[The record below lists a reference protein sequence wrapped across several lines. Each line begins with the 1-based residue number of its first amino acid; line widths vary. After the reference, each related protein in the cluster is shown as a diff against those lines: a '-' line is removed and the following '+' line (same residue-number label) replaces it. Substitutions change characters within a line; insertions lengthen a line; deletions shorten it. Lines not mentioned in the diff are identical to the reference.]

1 MQASRII
8 VVLALAASAG
18 ACDKIKAAT
27 KGADSTKIAQQ
38 SGTSSDSAT
47 GNTAPPIA
55 LPVTVEPARDGDLVL
70 SIITS
75 GQVRSERESHL
86 KSEVT
91 GTIQRVYAR
100 PGQTVRR
107 GQTLVDFDPRP
118 FDLTARQR
126 QADVDAAQLR
136 YLDMWLPDSI
146 ATGRGPGEERKKA
159 AMTRSGLD
167 GAKLAL
173 EQAKLDRERA
183 TVVAP
188 F

>member
-1 MQASRII
+1 MSLKREITR
-8 VVLALAASAG
+8 LAAPVGLLLAVGCNKTPSG
-18 ACDKIKAAT
+18 N
-27 KGADSTKIAQQ
+27 DSTRIAQAGG
-38 SGTSSDSAT
+38 STDSAAGT
-47 GNTAPPIA
+47 TPPAIA

-91 GTIQRVYAR
+91 GTIQRVYVR

-146 ATGRGPGEERKKA
+146 A
-159 AMTRSGLD
+159 
-167 GAKLAL
+167 
-173 EQAKLDRERA
+173 
-183 TVVAP
+183 
-188 F
+188 